1 MSEASDDRGSGQV
14 FGRRR
19 RANAAG
25 ERRAKRYAVTV
36 TAAEDAELR
45 AKADAAGMSVPRL
58 LHESA
63 KSANVE
69 TSTERK
75 AAIAELFAVRR
86 SVATIAN
93 NVNQLAKF
101 ANTEGFFPVEAEA
114 VTAEFREL
122 YPRIR
127 EAVDRLADS

>member
-1 MSEASDDRGSGQV
+1 MGEAENDRGSGPL

-19 RANAAG
+19 RANASG
-25 ERRAKRYAVTV
+25 ERRTKRYPVTV
-36 TAAEDAELR
+36 TATEDAELI
-45 AKADAAGMSVPRL
+45 AKAKAAGMTVPRL

-63 KSANVE
+63 KSAHVE

-75 AAIAELFAVRR
+75 AAIASLFLLRR
-86 SVATIAN
+86 EVGTIAN

-101 ANTEGFFPVEAEA
+101 ANTERTFPREAEA
-114 VTAEFREL
+114 VVAEFRRL

>member
-1 MSEASDDRGSGQV
+1 MSDEQNDRGSGPV

-19 RANAAG
+19 RANASG
-25 ERRAKRYAVTV
+25 ERRTKRYPVTV
-36 TAAEDAELR
+36 TAAEDAELI
-45 AKADAAGMSVPRL
+45 AKANAAGMSVPRL

-63 KSANVE
+63 KSAHVE

-75 AAIAELFAVRR
+75 AAIAALFEMRR
-86 SVATIAN
+86 SVGTIAN
-93 NVNQLAKF
+93 NVNQLAKY
-101 ANTEGFFPVEAEA
+101 ANTEGSFPREAEA
-114 VTAEFREL
+114 VVAEFRAL